1 MTMDEFVVGFM
12 KDDPDG
18 LTPIDI
24 VMDVTG
30 LTYDEV
36 MSCCEVVYIPE
47 PPEIDESEMFS
58 NNEHDF

>member
-1 MTMDEFVVGFM
+1 MSDEYVVGFVSC
-12 KDDPDG
+12 DPDG

-36 MSCCEVVYIPE
+36 KSCCEVVNIPDTI
-47 PPEIDESEMFS
+47 PDEY
-58 NNEHDF
+58 

>member
-1 MTMDEFVVGFM
+1 MDEFVVGFI

-30 LTYDEV
+30 LTYEEV
-36 MSCCEVVYIPE
+36 KSSCEVITLPEPEIPE
-47 PPEIDESEMFS
+47 YEA
-58 NNEHDF
+58 

>member
-1 MTMDEFVVGFM
+1 MIDEFVVGFM
-12 KDDPDG
+12 NGEPDG

-36 MSCCEVVYIPE
+36 KSCCQVILLPD
-47 PPEIDESEMFS
+47 PEITRI
-58 NNEHDF
+58 

>member
-1 MTMDEFVVGFM
+1 MNMDEFVIGFM

-30 LTYDEV
+30 LTYNEV
-36 MSCCEVVYIPE
+36 KSCCGVVSIPE
-47 PPEIDESEMFS
+47 PEIP
-58 NNEHDF
+58 DF

>member
-1 MTMDEFVVGFM
+1 MDEFVVGFM

-30 LTYDEV
+30 MTYEEV
-36 MSCCEVVYIPE
+36 KSCCEVVEIPD
-47 PPEIDESEMFS
+47 PDPAEIWF
-58 NNEHDF
+58 NQQ

>member
-1 MTMDEFVVGFM
+1 MDEFVIGFISGE
-12 KDDPDG
+12 PDG

-36 MSCCEVVYIPE
+36 KSSCEVVTIPE
-47 PPEIDESEMFS
+47 PEPEIP
-58 NNEHDF
+58 DFDSLPRTV

>member
-1 MTMDEFVVGFM
+1 MEEFVVGFM

-30 LTYDEV
+30 LTYEEV
-36 MSCCEVVYIPE
+36 KHCCETVTIEINEPE
-47 PPEIDESEMFS
+47 PEF
-58 NNEHDF
+58 

>member
-1 MTMDEFVVGFM
+1 MDEFVVGFM
-12 KDDPDG
+12 QSDPDG

-36 MSCCEVVYIPE
+36 KSCCDVVSIPDLE
-47 PPEIDESEMFS
+47 PEI
-58 NNEHDF
+58 

>member
-1 MTMDEFVVGFM
+1 MNDEFVIGFM
-12 KDDPDG
+12 EDEPDG

-36 MSCCEVVYIPE
+36 KSCCEIVKIECHIPE
-47 PPEIDESEMFS
+47 PPDL
-58 NNEHDF
+58 

>member
-1 MTMDEFVVGFM
+1 MEEFVVGFM
-12 KDDPDG
+12 NGDPDG

-36 MSCCEVVYIPE
+36 KSCCEVVKIPE
-47 PPEIDESEMFS
+47 PEIDF
-58 NNEHDF
+58 